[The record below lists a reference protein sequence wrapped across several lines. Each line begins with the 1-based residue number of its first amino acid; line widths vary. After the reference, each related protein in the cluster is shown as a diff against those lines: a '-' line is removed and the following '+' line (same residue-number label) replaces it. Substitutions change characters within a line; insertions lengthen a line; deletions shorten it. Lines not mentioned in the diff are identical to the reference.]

1 MNFARILN
9 NVAVDVSTDPTNS
22 FHPSLAADFIEVP
35 DDVVVGSKRD
45 AEGVWTPPTP
55 PTPPEPPAPEPA
67 VPPIVG
73 PIAFKLLFTAQE
85 RIAIKTSE
93 DPIVLDFFS
102 IAEDPRTTEVNLAL
116 SSTQEALTYLTTVG
130 ILAEGRKEQIL
141 TGVLL

>member
-1 MNFARILN
+1 MNFARIIN
-9 NVAVDVSTDPTNS
+9 DTAVDVSTDPTNS
-22 FHPSLAADFIEVP
+22 FHPTLAADFIEVP

-45 AEGVWTPPTP
+45 AQGVWTPPTP
-55 PTPPEPPAPEPA
+55 PTPPKPPAPEPA

-73 PIAFKLLFTAQE
+73 PISFKLLFTAQE

-116 SSTQEALTYLTTVG
+116 SSTQEALTYLTTLG

>member
-1 MNFARILN
+1 MNFARIIN
-9 NVAVDVSTDPTNS
+9 DTAVDVSTDPTNS
-22 FHPSLAADFIEVP
+22 FHPTIAADFIEVP

>member
-1 MNFARILN
+1 MNFARIIN
-9 NVAVDVSTDPTNS
+9 DTAVDVSTDPTNS
-22 FHPSLAADFIEVP
+22 FHPTIAADFIEVP

-55 PTPPEPPAPEPA
+55 PTPPKPPAPEPA

-85 RIAIKTSE
+85 RITIKTSE
-93 DPIVLDFFS
+93 DPIALDFFS

-141 TGVLL
+141 TGALL

>member
-1 MNFARILN
+1 MNFARIIN
-9 NVAVDVSTDPTNS
+9 DTAVDVSTDPTNS
-22 FHPSLAADFIEVP
+22 FHPILAADFIEVP
-35 DDVVVGSKRD
+35 DDVAVGSERD
-45 AEGVWTPPTP
+45 AQGVWTPPTP
-55 PTPPEPPAPEPA
+55 PTSPEPPAPEPA

-85 RIAIKTSE
+85 RLAIKTSE

-102 IAEDPRTTEVNLAL
+102 IAEDPRTTEINLAL